1 MPESL
6 DRTRRDEDLELPA
19 NHTDAYTDA
28 KRAPRRTAPKVF
40 GMSINIVFR
49 EYRTKV
55 IGVGEVNLVLG
66 HEVMVY
72 FCNRPPHGTGATA
85 SARLMEI

>member
-49 EYRTKV
+49 EYRTK
-55 IGVGEVNLVLG
+55 
-66 HEVMVY
+66 
-72 FCNRPPHGTGATA
+72 
-85 SARLMEI
+85 EIAVREAKIDLNSC